1 MISQHFLYLALLI
14 LLSASGCGQNRNN
27 SPPWERLPA
36 GDGIRYV
43 EKLTHDPAVDPLYLA
58 KMTYDDAAALQRVLD
73 TFGLVPRGEND
84 DNTTFT
90 TMLDDSQPTWF
101 PLTDVTDVYYYPA
114 NPEEDY
120 LSNLWVNAEEKVM
133 ILEIWF
139 YDP

>member
-1 MISQHFLYLALLI
+1 
-14 LLSASGCGQNRNN
+14 
-27 SPPWERLPA
+27 
-36 GDGIRYV
+36 
-43 EKLTHDPAVDPLYLA
+43 
-58 KMTYDDAAALQRVLD
+58 MTYEDAAALQRVLD

-101 PLTDVTDVYYYPA
+101 PLTDVTDVYFYPA
-114 NPEEDY
+114 NPDEYD
-120 LSNLWVNAEEKVM
+120 LTNLWVNAEEKVM